1 MWRYEMSLFDKM
13 DSSFFT
19 ILVSKNR
26 DIYVD
31 LLLQIHECI
40 YRNQTMSLERALL
53 IDLLEDYVQ
62 TQKYEMDF
70 TEEAEYSMIE
80 KEVKQEKEVYG
91 NDISFLLHLFE
102 KHTWINVD
110 LNMDTMKKM
119 VSLPYHSR
127 VFITFVNDIIK
138 EREQIGYMIR
148 IHASLKDME
157 DPMKI
162 EDSYQHIRNAY
173 ADIKELIL
181 TLEQTNARIR
191 DYYAIQVKKASAG
204 IYHDFF
210 DVYYGDIVE
219 GYVFPTLVED
229 SLKRFKN
236 PVATILES
244 LLYDEELK
252 EKVID
257 SAVSHYRVSSKEVAR
272 KTIEEML
279 YAMYNDLGIVE
290 TLTAQL
296 VESDASYRRLAKQK
310 IMYLCNS
317 DQGLKGKLVELIHHM
332 KEEPQRMS
340 EMVSDTINIQ
350 KTQFIRKDE
359 VYSFAKRQR
368 KEDKDILTFAF
379 EESGQSQEDLE
390 QRIGFD
396 RYAMFTKESVAAYY
410 MEKLNGESAGRLCDM
425 GVKDMDDYI
434 RSILIYVYGRD
445 RKMNIQAELLVNQ
458 EQEVV
463 EEEFTYPN
471 LLIRR
476 KDAS

>member
-1 MWRYEMSLFDKM
+1 MSLFDKM

-26 DIYVD
+26 DLYVD

-40 YRNQTMSLERALL
+40 YRNQTMSMERVLL

-62 TQKYEMDF
+62 SQKYEMDF
-70 TEEAEYSMIE
+70 SDEAEFSMIE

-157 DPMKI
+157 DPLKI

-191 DYYAIQVKKASAG
+191 DYYALQVKKASAG

-236 PVATILES
+236 PVATILET
-244 LLYDEELK
+244 LLYDEEIK
-252 EKVID
+252 AKVID
-257 SAVSHYRVSSKEVAR
+257 SAVSHYRVSSKETA
-272 KTIEEML
+272 KNTIEEML

-317 DQGLKGKLVELIHHM
+317 DQGLKGKLVELIHHV
-332 KEEPQRMS
+332 KEKPQRMS
-340 EMVSDTINIQ
+340 EIVSETINVQ

-368 KEDKDILTFAF
+368 KEDKEILTFAF
-379 EESGQSQEDLE
+379 TNNDTTQEDLE

-396 RYAMFTKESVAAYY
+396 RYAMFTKESIAAYY
-410 MEKLNGESAGRLCDM
+410 MEKLNGENAGKLRDI
-425 GVKDMDDYI
+425 GVNDIDDYI

-445 RKMNIQAELLVNQ
+445 RKMNIQAELLPNQ
-458 EQEVV
+458 TQEIT
-463 EEEFTYPN
+463 EGDFTYPN

-476 KDAS
+476 KDKS

>member
-1 MWRYEMSLFDKM
+1 MSLFDKI
-13 DSSFFT
+13 DPSFFT
-19 ILVSKNR
+19 ILVSRNR
-26 DIYVD
+26 DIYVE

-40 YRNQTMSLERALL
+40 YRNQSMSMERTLL
-53 IDLLEDYVQ
+53 VDLLEEYVEE
-62 TQKYEMDF
+62 QKYEIDF
-70 TEEAEYSMIE
+70 SEESEYSLIE
-80 KEVKQEKEVYG
+80 KEVRLEKEVYG
-91 NDISFLLHLFE
+91 KNISFLLHLFE

-110 LNMDTMKKM
+110 LHMDTMKKM
-119 VSLPYHSR
+119 VSLPYHTR

-148 IHASLKDME
+148 IYASLKDME
-157 DPMKI
+157 DPLKI

-181 TLEQTNARIR
+181 TLEQTNARIK
-191 DYYAIQVKKASAG
+191 DYYAIQVRKASTK

-236 PVATILES
+236 PVATILET
-244 LLYDEELK
+244 LLYDETLK

-257 SAVSHYRVSSKEVAR
+257 SATSHYRVADRETAR
-272 KTIEEML
+272 KSIEDML
-279 YAMYNDLGIVE
+279 YGMYNDLGIVE

-296 VESDASYRRLAKQK
+296 VESDANYRRLAKQR
-310 IMYLCNS
+310 ILYLCNS

-332 KEEPQRMS
+332 KEEPEKMCS
-340 EMVSDTINIQ
+340 VVSDTINIQ
-350 KTQFIRKDE
+350 KTQFIHTDD

-368 KEDKDILTFAF
+368 KEPQNVLTFEF
-379 EESGQSQEDLE
+379 EDQAQDQEQLE
-390 QRIGFD
+390 KRIGFD
-396 RYAMFTKESVAAYY
+396 RYSLFTKESIARYY
-410 MEKLNGESAGRLCDM
+410 MEQLKDEGAMRLQDI

-445 RKMNIQAELLVNQ
+445 RKMQVEASLIQNQ
-458 EQEVV
+458 ETKIV
-463 EEEFTYPN
+463 EGAYQYPN
-471 LLIRR
+471 LLIKR
-476 KDAS
+476 KD

>member
-1 MWRYEMSLFDKM
+1 MSLFDKM

-26 DIYVD
+26 DLYVD

-40 YRNQTMSLERALL
+40 YRNQTMSMERVLL

-62 TQKYEMDF
+62 SQKYEMDF
-70 TEEAEYSMIE
+70 SDEAEFSMIE

-191 DYYAIQVKKASAG
+191 DYYALQVKKASAG

-236 PVATILES
+236 PVATILET
-244 LLYDEELK
+244 LLYDEEIK
-252 EKVID
+252 AKVID
-257 SAVSHYRVSSKEVAR
+257 SAVSHYRVSSKETA
-272 KTIEEML
+272 KHTIEDML

-290 TLTAQL
+290 TLTEQL

-317 DQGLKGKLVELIHHM
+317 DQGLKGKLVELIHHV

-340 EMVSDTINIQ
+340 EIVSETINVQ

-359 VYSFAKRQR
+359 VYSFTKRQR
-368 KEDKDILTFAF
+368 KEDKEILTFAF
-379 EESGQSQEDLE
+379 TNNDTTQEDLE

-396 RYAMFTKESVAAYY
+396 RYAMFTKESIATYY
-410 MEKLNGESAGRLCDM
+410 MEKLNGENAGKLCDI
-425 GVKDMDDYI
+425 GVKDIDDYI

-445 RKMNIQAELLVNQ
+445 RKMNIQAELLPNQ
-458 EQEVV
+458 TQEIT
-463 EEEFTYPN
+463 EGDFTYPN

-476 KDAS
+476 KDKS

>member
-1 MWRYEMSLFDKM
+1 MSLFDKM

-26 DIYVD
+26 DMYVD

-40 YRNQTMSLERALL
+40 YRNQTMSMERSLL
-53 IDLLEDYVQ
+53 VDLLEDYVLERNYQ
-62 TQKYEMDF
+62 MDF
-70 TEEAEYSMIE
+70 TEEEEYSQIE
-80 KEVKQEKEVYG
+80 HEVRQEKEVFG
-91 NDISFLLHLFE
+91 KDISFLLHLFE

-110 LNMDTMKKM
+110 LHMDTMKKM
-119 VSLPYHSR
+119 VSLPYHAR

-157 DPMKI
+157 DPVKI

-191 DYYAIQVKKASAG
+191 DYYAIQVKKASTK

-236 PVATILES
+236 PVATILEN
-244 LLYDEELK
+244 LLYDNELK

-257 SAVSHYRVSSKEVAR
+257 SATSHYRVSDRDTAR
-272 KTIEEML
+272 KSIEEML
-279 YAMYNDLGIVE
+279 YGMYNDLGIVE
-290 TLTAQL
+290 TLTTQL
-296 VESDASYRRLAKQK
+296 VESDANYRRLAKQK

-332 KEEPQRMS
+332 KEEPEKMS
-340 EMVSDTINIQ
+340 EVVSDTMNIQ
-350 KTQFIRKDE
+350 KTQFIHKND

-368 KEDKDILTFAF
+368 KEPQSVLTFEF
-379 EESGQSQEDLE
+379 EDTTQDQDQLE
-390 QRIGFD
+390 KRIGFD
-396 RYAMFTKESVAAYY
+396 RYSLFTKESVARYY
-410 MEKLNGESAGRLCDM
+410 SERLKEENAMRLQDI

-445 RKMNIQAELLVNQ
+445 RKMNMEAALIQNQ
-458 EQEVV
+458 ETEIV
-463 EEEFTYPN
+463 EGDYQYPN
-471 LLIRR
+471 LLIKR
-476 KDAS
+476 KD

>member
-1 MWRYEMSLFDKM
+1 MTLFDKI

-19 ILVSKNR
+19 ILVSKNK

-31 LLLQIHECI
+31 LLLQIHDCI
-40 YRNQTMSLERALL
+40 YRNQTMSMERSLL
-53 IDLLEDYVQ
+53 IDLLEEYVQ
-62 TQKYEMDF
+62 EQKYEMDF
-70 TEEAEYSMIE
+70 SEEEDYSQIE
-80 KEVKQEKEVYG
+80 KEVKQEKEIYG
-91 NDISFLLHLFE
+91 KDISFLLHLFE

-110 LNMDTMKKM
+110 LHMDTMKKM

-127 VFITFVNDIIK
+127 VFITFVNDLIK

-157 DPMKI
+157 DPVKI

-191 DYYAIQVKKASAG
+191 DYYAIQVKKASTR

-236 PVATILES
+236 PVASILET
-244 LLYDEELK
+244 LLYDEGLK

-257 SAVSHYRVSSKEVAR
+257 SATSHYRVSSREAAR
-272 KTIEEML
+272 KSIEEML
-279 YAMYNDLGIVE
+279 INMHNDLSIVE

-296 VESDASYRRLAKQK
+296 VDSDAKYRRLAKQK

-317 DQGLKGKLVELIHHM
+317 DQGLKGKLVDLIHYM
-332 KEEPQRMS
+332 KKDPAAVGELVS
-340 EMVSDTINIQ
+340 EKMNIQ
-350 KTQFIRKDE
+350 KTQFIHKDD
-359 VYSFAKRQR
+359 VYSFTKRQN
-368 KEDKDILTFAF
+368 KETKEILTFEF
-379 EESGQSQEDLE
+379 EEAKQDQAQLE

-396 RYAMFTKESVAAYY
+396 RYSLFTKESIMAYY
-410 MEKLNGESAGRLCDM
+410 SEKLQEAGAGRLRDM

-434 RSILIYVYGRD
+434 RSILVYVYGRD
-445 RKMNIQAELLVNQ
+445 RKMKIEAMVINNQ
-458 EQEVV
+458 EKLIKEGDF
-463 EEEFTYPN
+463 EYPN

-476 KDAS
+476 KD